1 MNWKLN
7 DNSLFAILLR
17 SSWWLSFAIGAAV
30 SAIAIGFLPEAYRAF
45 GALTGFPFFVIGCI
59 AAWRQWQAPS
69 AASIERT
76 LTAVRAMSWPEF
88 SRAIEAAYQ
97 RQGYRVSALPGGAAN
112 FEIARQGR
120 VALVNCKRWK
130 VARIGVEPLSELHAA
145 MEPHDAHECIFVA
158 AGEISDNARAF
169 AIKHRIGIVGGP
181 ELARLLPRTPARRFG
196 RSLFGGKR
204 LKVR

>member
-17 SSWWLSFAIGAAV
+17 SPWWMSVALGGALA
-30 SAIAIGFLPEAYRAF
+30 AIAIAFLPEAYR
-45 GALTGFPFFVIGCI
+45 GVGVLTGLPFFVIGGI
-59 AAWRQWQAPS
+59 TGWKEWRAPS
-69 AASIERT
+69 TSKIDET

-88 SRAIEAAYQ
+88 SRAIEAAWQ
-97 RQGYRVSALPGGAAN
+97 REGYRVEALDGGAAN
-112 FEIARQGR
+112 FAIARQGR

-130 VARIGVEPLSELHAA
+130 VARTGVEPLSELHAA
-145 MEPHDAHECIFVA
+145 KDAHNAHECIFVA

-169 AIKHRIGIVGGP
+169 AVRHRIGIVGGP
-181 ELARLLPRTPARRFG
+181 ELARLMPKSRAG
-196 RSLFGGKR
+196 RSAPALSGEKR